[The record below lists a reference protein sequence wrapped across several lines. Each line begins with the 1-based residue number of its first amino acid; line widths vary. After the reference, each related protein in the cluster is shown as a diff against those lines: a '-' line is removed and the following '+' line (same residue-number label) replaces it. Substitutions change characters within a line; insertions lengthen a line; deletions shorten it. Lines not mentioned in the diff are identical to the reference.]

1 MIKNRGEIQSQYQS
15 FSKKLTEKKEKNFNE
30 KGFKDWDLSPFSI
43 AQSYTK
49 EMLLMNKKLAFQEM
63 YPKEN

>member
-30 KGFKDWDLSPFSI
+30 KGFKDWDLSPVST
-43 AQSYTK
+43 QSYTK

>member
-30 KGFKDWDLSPFSI
+30 KGFKDWDLSPVST
-43 AQSYTK
+43 QSYTK
-49 EMLLMNKKLAFQEM
+49 EMLLNNKKLSFQEM
-63 YPKEN
+63 YHKEN